1 MPGSSLL
8 RLVLSNL
15 FQEEH
20 PPYSFTVSAV
30 GNYYSHQLTSH
41 SCHAILLF
49 IVPALLDLLDLMYE
63 EGTSPFAT
71 HPKTMGF
78 TIGCLLAYCLVY
90 GAELSFSSSPGSTLY
105 AHAFKRGM
113 MLFGSLSVASLAS
126 IFLGD
131 TPQWVLYM
139 LYTLLW
145 MGKLLCSLA
154 PMLYRLPG
162 QVEALVR
169 PTWDRCRGLSIFRVP
184 LLRRHNSR
192 RRGNIL
198 PL

>member
-8 RLVLSNL
+8 RLVLSSL

-30 GNYYSHQLTSH
+30 GNYYSQQLTSH

-71 HPKTMGF
+71 HPKTMWF

-90 GAELSFSSSPGSTLY
+90 GAELSFSSSPGFNFFWGHTPVGFVY
-105 AHAFKRGM
+105 AVYPAM
-113 MLFGSLSVASLAS
+113 
-126 IFLGD
+126 D
-131 TPQWVLYM
+131 
-139 LYTLLW
+139 
-145 MGKLLCSLA
+145 
-154 PMLYRLPG
+154 G
-162 QVEALVR
+162 QVAVLSCSNAVSI
-169 PTWDRCRGLSIFRVP
+169 TWA
-184 LLRRHNSR
+184 SR
-192 RRGNIL
+192 SAGASNMG
-198 PL
+198 

>member
-71 HPKTMGF
+71 HPKTMWF

-90 GAELSFSSSPGSTLY
+90 GAELSFSSSPVGFVY
-105 AHAFKRGM
+105 AVYPAM
-113 MLFGSLSVASLAS
+113 
-126 IFLGD
+126 D
-131 TPQWVLYM
+131 
-139 LYTLLW
+139 
-145 MGKLLCSLA
+145 
-154 PMLYRLPG
+154 G
-162 QVEALVR
+162 QVAVLSCSNAVSI
-169 PTWDRCRGLSIFRVP
+169 TWA
-184 LLRRHNSR
+184 SR
-192 RRGNIL
+192 SAGASNMG
-198 PL
+198 